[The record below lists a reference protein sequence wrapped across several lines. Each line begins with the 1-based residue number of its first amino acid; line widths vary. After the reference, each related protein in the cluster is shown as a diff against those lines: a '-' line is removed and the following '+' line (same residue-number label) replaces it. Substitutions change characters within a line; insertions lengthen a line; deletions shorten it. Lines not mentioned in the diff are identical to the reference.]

1 MTADM
6 NAFVDNLP
14 LLSVVTFTPLL
25 GVLLLLTIRSDNPEI
40 VARNSRWVTLWVA
53 LGTFVVSL
61 LIWANFDNGKA
72 DFQFVEQHDW
82 LPTFGIQYHM
92 GVDGISMLF
101 VILSTFLTP
110 ICVLASWDA
119 IKTRVR
125 EYMISFLI
133 LETMMVGMFCALD
146 MVLFYVFF
154 EGVLIPMFLII
165 GIWGGARRVYSA
177 FKFFLYTLTG
187 SVLLLVALL
196 AMYRTAG
203 TTDIPTL
210 MTATQFSF
218 DMQFWLWLGLF
229 ASFAVKVPMWPLH
242 TWLPDAHVEAPTAG
256 SVILAGVLLK
266 MGAYGFLRFSIPML
280 PLASDYFTPLI
291 YGLSIIAVIYTSL
304 VALAQEDMKKLIA
317 YSSVAHMGFVTVGI
331 FAMTQQAVQGAIY
344 QMLSHGIVS
353 GALFLCVGVVY
364 DRLHTREI
372 ERYGGLAHNMPK
384 YAFVFMLMMLASVG
398 LPGTGGFVGEF
409 LVLVGVFQVNT
420 WVSLL
425 IATGV
430 ILGATYMLYL
440 YRRVIYGELIKED
453 LKGLPDLSHREL
465 IIFVPL
471 VIIVMWMGVYPM
483 SFLNVMDAS
492 VAKLISDYNQAI
504 GAEAALSGLADD
516 LRLVLGN

>member
-1 MTADM
+1 M
-6 NAFVDNLP
+6 NGFVENLP

-25 GVLLLLTIRSDNPEI
+25 GVLLLLTIRADDPEI
-40 VARNSRWVTLWVA
+40 VARNCRWVTLWVT
-53 LGTFVVSL
+53 LGTFLASL
-61 LIWANFDNGKA
+61 LLWTNFDTNTA
-72 DFQFVEQHDW
+72 EFQFVELHDW
-82 LPTFGIQYHM
+82 LPDYGINYHL

-125 EYMISFLI
+125 EYMIAFLI
-133 LETMMVGMFCALD
+133 LETMMVGMFAALD

-177 FKFFLYTLTG
+177 FKLFLYTLTG

-196 AMYRTAG
+196 AMYFEAG

-210 MTATQFSF
+210 MATEFPFQ
-218 DMQFWLWLGLF
+218 MQFWLWLGLF
-229 ASFAVKVPMWPLH
+229 ASFAVKVPMWPVH

-266 MGAYGFLRFSIPML
+266 MGAYGFLRFSLPML
-280 PLASDYFTPLI
+280 PLASDYFTPLV
-291 YGLSIIAVIYTSL
+291 YTLSIIAVIYTSL

-331 FAMTQQAVQGAIY
+331 FAATQQAVQGAIY

-372 ERYGGLAHNMPK
+372 SRYGGLANNMPK
-384 YAFVFMLMMLASVG
+384 YAFVFMLMMMASVG
-398 LPGTGGFVGEF
+398 LPGTAGFVGEF
-409 LVLVGVFQVNT
+409 LVLTGVFQVNT
-420 WVSLL
+420 WVALFT
-425 IATGV
+425 ATGV
-430 ILGATYMLYL
+430 ILGAAYMLYL
-440 YRRVIYGELIKED
+440 YRRVIYGELVKED
-453 LKGLPDLSHREL
+453 LKGLLDLDRRE
-465 IIFVPL
+465 IAIFAPL
-471 VIIVMWMGVYPM
+471 CVIVMWMGVYPM
-483 SFLNVMDAS
+483 SFLEIMDAS
-492 VAKLISDYNQAI
+492 VTNLLNNYHAAI
-504 GAEAALSGLADD
+504 EAHASIEGVADGVRLALG
-516 LRLVLGN
+516 R